1 MQPLKLDLLDYITQD
16 FDPDRE
22 HGITFIPL
30 NINYERVVEDQGLNM
45 NQDEHEIRKPGTPFV
60 LKFAFEFLSKSMP
73 ELAYRRR
80 RRFGRACAKFGAP
93 ISLRSWI
100 TDRKINFRQLERTER
115 FGHVAPSANKF
126 MGDVDID

>member
-1 MQPLKLDLLDYITQD
+1 MQPPKLDLLDYITQD

-60 LKFAFEFLSKSMP
+60 LKFAFEFLSKSMWSS
-73 ELAYRRR
+73 LIDGVLGSA
-80 RRFGRACAKFGAP
+80 GRA
-93 ISLRSWI
+93 R
-100 TDRKINFRQLERTER
+100 N
-115 FGHVAPSANKF
+115 SARLYRYAA
-126 MGDVDID
+126 G